1 MSNIFDME
9 SPMSRLSFQEKM
21 LYAQLVGLLVVGV
34 YYAHY
39 LVHQQPGQHWF
50 HAVILGLALL
60 FASFRMFLRRGS
72 KSVVED
78 ERDRQIAAIGTQW
91 SNLILWIGLVSMLVM
106 YWDHG
111 GLRSRDFIVGLIFHL
126 LLLAGLARIVRELVA
141 YRMAA

>member
-1 MSNIFDME
+1 
-9 SPMSRLSFQEKM
+9 MSRIGFQEKM

-39 LVHQQPGQHWF
+39 LHDHQPGQHWF
-50 HAVILGLALL
+50 HAVLIGLILL

-78 ERDRQIAAIGTQW
+78 ERDQQIAAIGTRW
-91 SNLILWIGLVSMLVM
+91 SNLILWIGLVAMLVM

-111 GLRSRDFIVGLIFHL
+111 GLHSRDFIVSIIFHL
-126 LLLAGLARIVRELVA
+126 LLLAGFARIIRELVA

>member
-1 MSNIFDME
+1 
-9 SPMSRLSFQEKM
+9 MSRLSFQEKM
-21 LYAQLVGLLVVGV
+21 LYAQLVGLLVVGF

-60 FASFRMFLRRGS
+60 FASFRTFLRRGS
-72 KSVVED
+72 GNVVED
-78 ERDRQIAAIGTQW
+78 ERDQQIAAIGTRW
-91 SNLILWIGLVSMLVM
+91 SNLILWVGLGAMLVM

>member
-1 MSNIFDME
+1 
-9 SPMSRLSFQEKM
+9 MSRLSFQEKM
-21 LYAQLVGLLVVGV
+21 LYAQLVGLLAIGV

-50 HAVILGLALL
+50 HAVILAAALL

-78 ERDRQIAAIGTQW
+78 ERDEQIAAMGTRW
-91 SNLILWIGLVSMLVM
+91 SNLILWVGLLSMLVM

-111 GLRSRDFIVGLIFHL
+111 GLRSRDFIVGMIFHL
-126 LLLAGLARIVRELVA
+126 LLLAGFARIIRELVA
-141 YRMAA
+141 YRIAA

>member
-9 SPMSRLSFQEKM
+9 PPMSGLSFQEKM
-21 LYAQLVGLLVVGV
+21 LYAQLVGLLVVGA

-50 HAVILGLALL
+50 HAVIVGLALL

-72 KSVVED
+72 GNVVED
-78 ERDRQIAAIGTQW
+78 ERDQQIAAIGTRW
-91 SNLILWIGLVSMLVM
+91 SNLILWIGLVVILVM

-111 GLRSRDFIVGLIFHL
+111 GLRSKDFIVGLIFHL
-126 LLLAGLARIVRELVA
+126 LLLAGFARIIRELVA